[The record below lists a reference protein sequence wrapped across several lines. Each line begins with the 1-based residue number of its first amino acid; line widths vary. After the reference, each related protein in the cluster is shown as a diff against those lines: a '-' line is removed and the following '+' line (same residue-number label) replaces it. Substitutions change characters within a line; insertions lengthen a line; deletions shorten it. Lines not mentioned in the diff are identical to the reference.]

1 MNNLTVW
8 NYSNSEVRTVMIDNE
23 PWWVLADVCKVLEI
37 KNSRDIFARL
47 DEDEKGVGSIDTL
60 GGVQKMN
67 IVNESGLYSIILR
80 SDKPQAK
87 PFRKWV
93 TSEVLPS
100 IRKHGAYMTQETLEA
115 AILNPDYLIKLAT
128 VLKEEKDRRQA
139 LEIENAQQ
147 KQIIG
152 ELKPRADYTDR
163 ILSNK
168 GLVTITQIAK
178 DYGMSG
184 RKMNKLLEDLH
195 VQYKQSGQ
203 WLLYADYHDKG
214 YTHSKTI
221 DITRKDG
228 TPDVTME
235 TKWTQKGRLFI
246 YELLKG
252 EGVLPIIEQEQP
264 KKSA

>member
-1 MNNLTVW
+1 MNDLQIFENPEFGSIRTLEINGEPWFVGKDVA
-8 NYSNSEVRTVMIDNE
+8 EVLAYNE
-23 PWWVLADVCKVLEI
+23 PHKAITRHV
-37 KNSRDIFARL
+37 
-47 DEDEKGVGSIDTL
+47 DEEDRTKYPILSN
-60 GGVQKMN
+60 GGMQESWL
-67 IVNESGLYSIILR
+67 INESGLYSLIL
-80 SDKPQAK
+80 SSKLPTAK
-87 PFRKWV
+87 QFKRWV

-100 IRKHGAYMTQETLEA
+100 IRKHGLYATEEL
-115 AILNPDYLIKLAT
+115 LNNPDFMIQALTA
-128 VLKEEKDRRQA
+128 LKEEREKRKL
-139 LEIENAQQ
+139 LETENAQQ

-221 DITRKDG
+221 NITRKDG

-246 YELLKG
+246 YNLLKSKDI
-252 EGVLPIIEQEQP
+252 LPIIEQEQT